1 MSTSFST
8 ALSGLNAYSTAID
21 VVGNNLANLDTTGF
35 KADSVEFQDLV
46 TQSIGADLGA
56 TQVGFGV
63 GTPITMTNFGQG
75 ALQSTGGALDAAIQG
90 DGFFIVNTAGTNN
103 TEYTRGG
110 SFEVNTQGYLTTAS
124 GDLVQGWSMTDGVL
138 NTNAPIGNIS
148 VPVGTLAPPVAT
160 QNMSVSLNLDSAATT
175 SQPFSTSVQVYDSEG
190 TAHTVTF
197 TFTPSG
203 TTNQW
208 NYSVSVPGTD
218 LTAGTYTPITGTL
231 TFDANGNLT
240 SPASTDGPV
249 QIPITGLAD
258 GASDLNINWNLYNGT
273 TPDITQY
280 DQASAASAQSQD
292 GQAASNLVSVGLA
305 NGGQVL
311 AQYSDGQ
318 QVVVGQ
324 MAMAQIENP
333 DSLVAAGNSN
343 YQASALTAL
352 PAVGV
357 PGTGGRGTVVGGSV
371 EGSNVNI
378 ATEFTNL
385 IVYQQGYE
393 ANAHMV
399 TTENTLSQ
407 DTIQMTEG
415 S

>member
-1 MSTSFST
+1 MATSFST
-8 ALSGLNAYSTAID
+8 ALSGLNAYSTAIS

-35 KADSVEFQDLV
+35 KEDNVEFQDLV

-63 GTPITMTNFGQG
+63 GTPITLTNYGQG

-90 DGFFIVNTAGTNN
+90 DGFFVVSAASTGN

-124 GDLVQGWSMTDGVL
+124 SDLVQGWSISDGVVD
-138 NTNAPIGNIS
+138 TNNPIGNIS
-148 VPVGTLAPPVAT
+148 VPVGQLAPPVAT
-160 QNMSVSLNLDSAATT
+160 TALSASLNLDSSAASGT
-175 SQPFSTSVQVYDSEG
+175 SFSTSVQVYDSLG
-190 TAHTVTF
+190 QAHTVTMSF
-197 TFTPSG
+197 TQSG
-203 TTNQW
+203 TPNQW
-208 NYSVSVPGTD
+208 NYSVSVPD
-218 LTAGTYTPITGTL
+218 ADIANPPFTPVTGTM
-231 TFDANGNLT
+231 TFDSNGNLT
-240 SPASTDGPV
+240 SPASTDPPI

-258 GASDLNINWNLYNGT
+258 GASDLNITWNLYQGT

-280 DQASAASAQSQD
+280 DQTSAASAQSQN
-292 GQAASNLVSVGLA
+292 GQAAADLVSVGLA

-333 DSLVAAGNSN
+333 TSLVAAGNSN

-352 PAVGV
+352 PAIGL

-371 EGSNVNI
+371 EGSNVNM

-385 IVYQQGYE
+385 IIYQQGYE
-393 ANAHMV
+393 ANAHVV
-399 TTENTLSQ
+399 TTENQLSQ
-407 DTIQMTEG
+407 DTLNLTQGT
-415 S
+415 